1 MAGKNSANRKLLI
14 SGGGIAGCTLAC
26 FLKQRGF
33 SPVVV
38 EFAPEFRRQGY
49 LLALNEQIGQKVA
62 EKMELLDQLRQFEV
76 PLTKNVMYDI
86 SGRQL
91 FRSESDHRT
100 LNTRVGMMLNR
111 ADLHFALYDRV
122 RDKVEFRMGQEITAI
137 DDAKDG
143 TTVTLSNGNTE
154 TFDLVI
160 GADGVHSRV
169 RELIFGKQLSKHM
182 GYAYFAFITSDRK
195 LRERIAENEAVV
207 IRGDG
212 FSIAYHRLQGSE
224 IGAYVFHREKVI
236 EKIPPDQRRDHM
248 LRKYG
253 QFDAT
258 FKAILEGMKESEH
271 VFHDGFTQIV
281 MPAWHKGR
289 VCLIGDAAFCPTP
302 ASGVGASMA
311 MAAAY
316 IVAKNLSD
324 AETYNN
330 AFADY
335 DRYMRPYIKK
345 AQSSAGRM
353 LVLAAGGSLISYEFT
368 NFLLRLIPGNL
379 VSRLHSH
386 AISMPLP

>member
-1 MAGKNSANRKLLI
+1 MQGKNPANKRLLI
-14 SGGGIAGCTLAC
+14 SGGGIAGCTLAY
-26 FLKQRGF
+26 FLKQKGF

-38 EFAPEFRRQGY
+38 ELAPEFRRQGY
-49 LLALNEQIGQKVA
+49 LLALNEQIGQRVA
-62 EKMELLDQLRQFEV
+62 EKMRLLDELREFEV
-76 PLTKNVMYDI
+76 PLTKNVMNDT

-91 FRSESDHRT
+91 FRSESDHKT
-100 LNTRVGMMLNR
+100 LNARVGMMLNR
-111 ADLHFALYDRV
+111 ADLHFTLYSTV
-122 RDKVEFRMGQEITAI
+122 RDTVEFRMGQEIVAI
-137 DDAKDG
+137 EDANDG
-143 TTVTLSNGNTE
+143 ARVTFSSGGTE
-154 TFDLVI
+154 SFDLVI

-169 RELIFGKQLSKHM
+169 RELIFGKGLSKHM
-182 GYAYFAFITSDRK
+182 GYAYFALVASDRK
-195 LRERIAENEAVV
+195 LRERIAENAAVV

-224 IGAYVFHREKVI
+224 IGAYIFHRENVI
-236 EKIPPDQRRDHM
+236 EKIALDQRRDHM
-248 LRKYG
+248 LGKYG
-253 QFDAT
+253 RFDAT

-289 VCLIGDAAFCPTP
+289 VCLIGDAGFCPTP

-316 IVAKNLSD
+316 IVAKNL
-324 AETYNN
+324 AETEDYKA

-335 DRYMRPYIKK
+335 DRYMRPYVKK

-353 LVLAAGGSLISYEFT
+353 LLLAAGGSIISYEFT

-379 VSRLHSH
+379 LGRLHSH